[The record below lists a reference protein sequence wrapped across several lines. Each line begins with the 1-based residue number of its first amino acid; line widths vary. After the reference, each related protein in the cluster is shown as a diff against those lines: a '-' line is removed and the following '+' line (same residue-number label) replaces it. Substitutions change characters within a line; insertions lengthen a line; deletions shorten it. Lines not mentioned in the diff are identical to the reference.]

1 MNTLARIPRSVC
13 LALSGLF
20 LLAEAHAQTSVRL
33 STRFLARGEQALLE
47 ITTIGKEPDSVPS
60 LPQIKGVSIESSG
73 FGAQARVL
81 PGRILAY
88 SFQYI
93 ISSYDIGNH
102 QIPSIE
108 VTSGGLRT
116 KTEPVDFM
124 VFDPDDLK
132 WQEVSA
138 GGRTMRYATSFRAMK
153 SSVYEGE
160 TLPVEIKIYVP
171 RELMVEDWGVPEF
184 ERDGVAS
191 WRFEPGQMRGQINLL
206 GAPYVSLAYP
216 STMSPTRTGKVGIG
230 PASVRLTTIQ
240 VIMDGFNR
248 RAYEE
253 LFLKV
258 PKLEIESKKLPDGA
272 PEGFE
277 NAVGEFSLNVSS
289 GESEVRE
296 GDPVSVELIV
306 SGSGNLDTMRP
317 PKLIDPTGWK
327 IYEATP
333 SQRGDERRDLSG
345 NVMFRQFMRPL
356 EIKSMIP
363 PFRLVYFDP
372 REETYKTIVSEPIML
387 TVTPG
392 PTGRNLMESAAP
404 PQALQV
410 PVERMTDILAILRPA
425 SLTIPTAGALP
436 SWIGH
441 AMGAII
447 ALGLIL
453 KALWIR
459 FAHLFRKNPAR
470 DARQADLRKV
480 TSARG
485 ADDIDFL
492 RAAGGFIERWLA
504 ENPDPDIQAVL
515 AERDAVCFRSEKPV
529 KVLDQGRR
537 EKILRMLRQAAG
549 CLAFIAALALS
560 SPAAIAEDIS
570 TRALEAYESA
580 KFEEAAKL
588 WLDAGPY
595 ESLSPAT
602 LYNIGNASYRMG
614 SPGHAAL
621 FYRRALAR
629 DAGFH
634 EARQN
639 LRFIER
645 KFGSI
650 TVQRPEYQYALA
662 RLPLSTWKGGVWTGA
677 WIVLLSLLVFP
688 ATRIGSN
695 WRVAAVCG
703 LVTGPLLASLGGL
716 GWRYYPDDAE
726 FAPVERQAVVL
737 VEKSVL
743 HSDAA
748 RTAPE
753 VIDAPQGSLCEI
765 IRESGRWAYVA
776 FASGTRGWIPKE
788 SIEKIIPEGKPEVPK
803 VRKPKADA
811 KSA

>member
-1 MNTLARIPRSVC
+1 MNTLTRIPRRAC
-13 LALSGLF
+13 LALVAVF

-47 ITTIGKEPDSVPS
+47 ITTIGKEPDSLPT

-73 FGAQARVL
+73 LGAQARVL

-93 ISSYDIGNH
+93 ISSYEVGNH
-102 QIPSIE
+102 QIPALEIAA
-108 VTSGGLRT
+108 GGVRT
-116 KTEPVDFM
+116 KTQPVDFK

-132 WQEVSA
+132 WQEISA
-138 GGRTMRYATSFRAMK
+138 GGRTMRYASSFLAMK

-171 RELMVEDWGVPEF
+171 RDLMVEDWGVPEF
-184 ERDGVAS
+184 ERDGVAA

-216 STMSPTRTGKVGIG
+216 STMSPTRTGKVAIG

-240 VIMDGFNR
+240 VIMDGVVR

-253 LFLKV
+253 LFLKIS
-258 PKLEIESKKLPDGA
+258 KLEVESKELPSGA

-289 GESEVRE
+289 SETEVRA
-296 GDPVSVELIV
+296 GDPVSVDLIV

-317 PKLIDPTGWK
+317 PKLIDSDGWK

-392 PTGRNLMESAAP
+392 PTGTALMESAAP

-410 PVERMTDILAILRPA
+410 PVERMTDILAVLRPA
-425 SLTIPTAGALP
+425 SLTISAGAALP
-436 SWIGH
+436 SWFGH
-441 AMGAII
+441 AVAAFI
-447 ALGLIL
+447 AFGLIL
-453 KALWIR
+453 KALWMR
-459 FAHLFRKNPAR
+459 FAYLLQKNPER
-470 DARQADLRKV
+470 DARLSDLRKI
-480 TSARG
+480 TSARS
-485 ADDIDFL
+485 ADDNEFL
-492 RAAGGFIERWLA
+492 RATGGFIERWLA
-504 ENPDPDIQAVL
+504 ENPDPEIQAIL
-515 AERDAVCFRSEKPV
+515 EERDAVCFRSEKPS
-529 KVLDQGRR
+529 KLLDQGRR
-537 EKILRMLRQAAG
+537 EKILRLLRQAAG
-549 CLAFIAALALS
+549 CFAFIAALALT
-560 SPAAIAEDIS
+560 SPTASADDSA
-570 TRALEAYESA
+570 TLALEAYEA
-580 KFEEAAKL
+580 ARFEEAAKI
-588 WLDAGPY
+588 WLEAAPY

-621 FYRRALAR
+621 FYRRALSR
-629 DAGFH
+629 DPAFQ

-662 RLPLSTWKGGVWTGA
+662 YLPLSAWKGGVWTGA
-677 WIVLLSLLVFP
+677 WLVLLSLLVFP
-688 ATRIGSN
+688 ATRMGSN

-703 LVTGPLLASLGGL
+703 LVIGPLLASVGGL
-716 GWRYYPDDAE
+716 GWRYFPDDAE
-726 FAPVERQAVVL
+726 FVPIERQAVVL
-737 VEKSVL
+737 IEKSVL

-753 VIDAPQGSLCEI
+753 VIDAPQGSLCEV

-788 SIEKIIPEGKPEVPK
+788 AIEKIVPDGKPEIPK
-803 VRKPKADA
+803 VKKPKADA

>member
-1 MNTLARIPRSVC
+1 MNTLIRIPRHILTA
-13 LALSGLF
+13 LAALYLV
-20 LLAEAHAQTSVRL
+20 AEAHAQTSVRL

-47 ITTIGKEPDSVPS
+47 ITTIGKEPDALPS
-60 LPQIKGVSIESSG
+60 LPQIKGVTIESSG

-93 ISSYDIGNH
+93 ISSYETGDH
-102 QIPSIE
+102 RIPSLE
-108 VTSGGLRT
+108 VVTGGIRT
-116 KTEPVDFM
+116 KTEPVDFK
-124 VFDPDDLK
+124 VFDPDDLH
-132 WQEVSA
+132 WQEVSS
-138 GGRTMRYATSFRAMK
+138 GGRTMRYASSFLAMK

-171 RELMVEDWGVPEF
+171 RDLMVEDWGVPEF

-240 VIMDGFNR
+240 VVMDGIVR

-258 PKLEIESKKLPDGA
+258 PKLEIESKQLPDGA

-277 NAVGEFSLNVSS
+277 NAVGEFSLNVTS
-289 GESEVRE
+289 GETEVRE

-306 SGSGNLDTMRP
+306 SGSGNFDTMRP
-317 PKLIDPTGWK
+317 PKLIDPSGWK

-356 EIKSMIP
+356 ESKSMIP

-372 REETYKTIVSEPIML
+372 REEIYKTIVSEPIML
-387 TVTPG
+387 TITPG
-392 PTGRNLMESAAP
+392 PAGTKLMESAAP

-410 PVERMTDILAILRPA
+410 PVERMADILAILRPA
-425 SLTIPTAGALP
+425 SLTIPAAGTFP
-436 SWIGH
+436 SWLGH
-441 AMGAII
+441 VLGGVI

-453 KALWIR
+453 KAFWMR
-459 FAHLFRKNPAR
+459 FAHLFRKNPEREAR
-470 DARQADLRKV
+470 MGDLRKV
-480 TSARG
+480 TSVRS

-504 ENPDPDIQAVL
+504 ENPDPEIQAVL
-515 AERDAVCFRSEKPV
+515 SERDAVCFRSEKPA

-537 EKILRMLRQAAG
+537 EKILRLLRHAAG
-549 CLAFIAALALS
+549 CLAFIAALFISTAG
-560 SPAAIAEDIS
+560 AEDVS
-570 TRALEAYESA
+570 ARALEAYEAA

-588 WLDAGPY
+588 WLEAAPY
-595 ESLSPAT
+595 ETLSPAT

-629 DAGFH
+629 DSGFQ

-662 RLPLSTWKGGVWTGA
+662 RAPLSVWKGAVWTGA

-765 IRESGRWAYVA
+765 IRESGRWAYVG